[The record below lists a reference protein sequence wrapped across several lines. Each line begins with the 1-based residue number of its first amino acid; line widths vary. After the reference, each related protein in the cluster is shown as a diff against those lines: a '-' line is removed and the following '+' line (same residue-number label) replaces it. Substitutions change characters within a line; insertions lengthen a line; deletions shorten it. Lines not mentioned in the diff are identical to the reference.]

1 MPRLPRG
8 CLMRRW
14 LLPALVLAGASAQGA
29 PRTAW
34 VAVGDCRDPALLRQA
49 HALEA
54 KLEERLG
61 PQLVGEAQFQERV
74 GLPPTHTLEEVQR
87 QIATAENLFYND
99 RVADALGLLDQTLG
113 ELERLPPGAERW
125 NAFSDA
131 ELIRGMALY
140 AVRKRDASDDAF
152 RAVLR
157 VDSRHLMSAEG
168 FSLSFLQRSERLRGG
183 LPRPGR
189 CRLTVQS
196 PPPGAGVWVDVFL
209 VAPPPPSSELPAGS
223 YHLLAGKRDALS
235 SPRRISLRGDT

>member
-74 GLPPTHTLEEVQR
+74 GLPPTHTLEEVRR

-113 ELERLPPGAERW
+113 ELERLPPGSERW

-131 ELIRGMALY
+131 QLIRGMALY

-157 VDSRHLMSAEG
+157 VDSRHVMSAEG
-168 FSLSFLQRSERLRGG
+168 FSPFFRQRFEKLRRELARARKYRLS
-183 LPRPGR
+183 
-189 CRLTVQS
+189 VQS
-196 PPPGAGVWVDVFL
+196 TPSGASVWMDGF
-209 VAPPPPSSELPAGS
+209 
-223 YHLLAGKRDALS
+223 
-235 SPRRISLRGDT
+235 